1 MNIVITGIIIFV
13 ITFLL
18 LSWFAKQKTQ
28 KIAKGVRSLIVILS
42 LLVAVILVIGGR
54 ILFSLP
60 LFFLALSALKIK
72 GLTAFQI
79 WQIWRLLNYLRATGR
94 YSYFRQNNQPS
105 SSSNLTTEE
114 CYKVLGLN
122 KPCSKEDVIKSATQL
137 QKKIHPDLNKNQNT
151 EYLSKIVNNAK
162 DTILKNDF
170 SLLVLKIF
178 LELHRMKFYLYLV
191 YYVLC
196 SQ

>member
-1 MNIVITGIIIFV
+1 MNIVITGIIIFI

-18 LSWFAKQKTQ
+18 LSWFVKQKTH
-28 KIAKGVRSLIVILS
+28 KIAKGVRRLIVILS
-42 LLVAVILVIGGR
+42 LLIAIILAIGGR

-79 WQIWRLLNYLRATGR
+79 WQIWRLLNYLRTTGR
-94 YSYFRQNNQPS
+94 YSYFRQNNQS
-105 SSSNLTTEE
+105 SSSGNLTAEE
-114 CYKVLGLN
+114 CYSVLGLK
-122 KPCSKEDVIKSATQL
+122 KPCSKEDVVKAASQL

-170 SLLVLKIF
+170 S
-178 LELHRMKFYLYLV
+178 
-191 YYVLC
+191 
-196 SQ
+196 